1 MENQEYQSSFFSRPL
16 RENIIQR
23 QQPQSP
29 TPIITKTQQL
39 ATGFINETK
48 PNSFTNTINPSNI
61 LKKQETVLDTM
72 KIPPSALRNVSPQ
85 SYEIAARSVK
95 DIEQR
100 MSELSKYS
108 LGGVIPNKEQT
119 TSNNNVTSN
128 QVTNNNSH
136 TTVVTTDYV
145 RNIKADYQTM
155 PTWRAYSG

>member
-1 MENQEYQSSFFSRPL
+1 MNNQEYQSSFFSPSA
-16 RENIIQR
+16 RETMIQP

-39 ATGFINETK
+39 ATGFINDAK
-48 PNSFTNTINPSNI
+48 PNSFTNTISPSNI
-61 LKKQETVLDTM
+61 AKKPETVPDMM
-72 KIPPSALRNVSPQ
+72 KIIPSALRNIQPQ

-100 MSELSKYS
+100 MAELSKYS

-119 TSNNNVTSN
+119 TSNNNVTNN
-128 QVTNNNSH
+128 QVTNNTSH
-136 TTVVTTDYV
+136 TTVITTDYV